1 MSEISAENVESTE
14 KPENSNETNEELLKV
29 TENIQDPADI
39 SDSQQISSSS
49 PQNDNETND
58 KTCSENQSIEPEAQE
73 TTLQTVNETKTCLA
87 NEETELEKQLTP
99 AQTVNET
106 DEAQNDNSSPE
117 ETVDATRCYDS
128 SVEDTKAKCSANES
142 NREDKDTP
150 SESQYAEHVTYT
162 ADGTAI
168 YTDPKT
174 NYKYKWCT
182 KANNWIPHDNSNTS
196 ANPYENE
203 HYKWCNETQKWI
215 PKQTQVTETEH
226 YKWDS
231 EKNEWVP
238 KAKPNTIAEEI
249 NPKEIVYE
257 IDDEGQR
264 TYTDKDGTVFF
275 WDEEKSAWFPKIDDD
290 FMARYQMSYGFID
303 NTSASEKE
311 KEKQELALA
320 VEKEKE
326 LAEMV
331 AEAKA
336 NEEASKDLNKQGLKR
351 KGQQEPPSK
360 FYLYA
365 I

>member
-1 MSEISAENVESTE
+1 MSEISAENLETTE
-14 KPENSNETNEELLKV
+14 KPEISNEANEELLKIK
-29 TENIQDPADI
+29 EDIQVQADTT
-39 SDSQQISSSS
+39 DSQQISSSS
-49 PQNDNETND
+49 LQNDNATND
-58 KTCSENQSIEPEAQE
+58 KTCLENQAIEPETEE
-73 TTLQTVNETKTCLA
+73 TTPCQTVNETKICVGNQEIELETQLAKPQTA
-87 NEETELEKQLTP
+87 NETE
-99 AQTVNET
+99 
-106 DEAQNDNSSPE
+106 EAQNDDSSLE
-117 ETVDATRCYDS
+117 ETTDTTKCSDS
-128 SVEDTKAKCSANES
+128 SVEDKKANDS

-150 SESQYAEHVTYT
+150 SESQYAEHVTYM

-231 EKNEWVP
+231 EKNEWVA
-238 KAKPNTIAEEI
+238 KVKPNTTTAEEI

-264 TYTDKDGTVFF
+264 TYRDKDGTVFF
-275 WDEEKSAWFPKIDDD
+275 WDDEKSAWFPKIDDD

-311 KEKQELALA
+311 KERQELALA

-336 NEEASKDLNKQGLKR
+336 NEEATKDLNKQGLKR

-360 FYLYA
+360 F
-365 I
+365 